1 MIVSHRIYTQ
11 PIDWRNDMK
20 LLFDILAFPLMGP
33 VKGISWIAEKI
44 YEQAD
49 KELYSEDD
57 IQSKLLEL
65 ELRFDIGEID
75 EKEYIDLEEI
85 LLKRLR
91 IARNRKTPK
100 SG

>member
-1 MIVSHRIYTQ
+1 
-11 PIDWRNDMK
+11 MK